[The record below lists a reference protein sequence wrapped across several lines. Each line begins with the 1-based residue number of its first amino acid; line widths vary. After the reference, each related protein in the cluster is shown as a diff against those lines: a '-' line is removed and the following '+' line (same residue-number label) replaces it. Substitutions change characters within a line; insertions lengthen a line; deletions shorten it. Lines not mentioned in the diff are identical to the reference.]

1 MSSHIPV
8 NHRLRPW
15 YRLLAGLAGVYVLVF
30 GIIGV
35 IRTGGDPVFHRGGDE
50 VFGLKSNLA
59 FAVLSIIAGVVIVAG
74 AVIGRN
80 IDHYVNLIGGV
91 LFLVAGML
99 MMALLQTD
107 ANFLNFQMATC
118 VVSFVIGVVLFVA
131 GLYGRVG
138 DEATE
143 AHEDDFRLH
152 HGTDPD
158 RHKWAFKGGPPRPS
172 ESHPDGQRFA

>member
-15 YRLLAGLAGVYVLVF
+15 YRLLAAVAGIYVLAF

-35 IRTGGDPVFHRGGDE
+35 IRTGGDPLFHRGGDE

-59 FAVLSIIAGVVIVAG
+59 FAILSIVAGVVILLG
-74 AVIGRN
+74 ALLGRN
-80 IDHYVNLIGGV
+80 IDHYINLICGSV
-91 LFLVAGML
+91 FLVAGML
-99 MMALLQTD
+99 MMGLLQTS

-118 VVSFVIGVVLFVA
+118 VVSFVIGTVLFIA

-138 DEATE
+138 DQATE
-143 AHEDDFRLH
+143 AHEEDFRLH
-152 HGTDPD
+152 HGLDPD
-158 RHKWAFKGGPPRPS
+158 RHKWAFKGAPERPA
-172 ESHPDGQRFA
+172 ENHPDGHRFA